1 MSSLG
6 LVDDLELGIF
16 DSEGGTFSRE
26 LGKHEISEKE
36 IQEGG
41 IEKDTNNTYFKPLTF
56 SDIIPNEGLFLGL
69 DVSKNSTGLT
79 IIENGSRVSGNISL
93 EEEKAKGVHK
103 EVLFRRLLKEYLTE
117 VVGGK
122 HFDLIIIEDAF
133 VGENAETVRLLFSL
147 NTAIDELILDGVCS
161 CSKFVRVSNQSWKS
175 WLYSLDTLKVTR
187 GYKDKEKIRYCLNS
201 IGIFEDGE
209 GAQDRLDS
217 TGLLVG
223 YFLKGKGLSQGGKV
237 NKKVRFSDVRA
248 SYDVFEENLFYSESF
263 DDDTN
268 FEFIDTNR
276 ITKSKVLEL
285 LRESPSTV
293 YITKNPVALGN
304 LGDELGLCMFDTRGY
319 FAFWVDRKR
328 LARYT

>member
-1 MSSLG
+1 MIYLSSLG
-6 LVDDLELGIF
+6 LVEDIELGLV
-16 DSEGGTFSRE
+16 DSGGNDSSY
-26 LGKHEISEKE
+26 L
-36 IQEGG
+36 
-41 IEKDTNNTYFKPLTF
+41 PLTLE
-56 SDIIPNEGLFLGL
+56 DIIPSKGLFLGL
-69 DVSKNSTGLT
+69 DISKNSTGIT
-79 IIENGSRVSGNISL
+79 IIEDGKRLSGNISL
-93 EEEKAKGVHK
+93 EDSKAEGVHK
-103 EVLFRRLLKEYLTE
+103 EVLFRRLLKEYLSE
-117 VVGGK
+117 VVGGRE
-122 HFDLIIIEDAF
+122 FDLIIIEDAF
-133 VGENAETVRLLFSL
+133 VGENAETVRLLFAL

-201 IGIFEDGE
+201 IGIFEEGE

-268 FEFIDTNR
+268 FEFIDVTR